1 MWAILLQ
8 IQPNLDQVWAMHVG
22 HLTSDTAKSGPSM
35 DHLWDKPSQTENS
48 VRAKFWPGFCC
59 PFAVQSWPPGKREP
73 CTGRRVLSLV
83 LAQAPAYPAAFDR
96 LQTDISTRV
105 SPYTDN
111 IFTDDFLHISCTGLC
126 VCVCVCAPLLMPAP
140 QLFTTTTTT
149 TTHNLL

>member
-35 DHLWDKPSQTENS
+35 GHACGPSYFRYSQIWTKYGPCMWDNPSQTENS

-83 LAQAPAYPAAFDR
+83 LAQAPAYLAAFDR

-111 IFTDDFLHISCTGLC
+111 IFTDDFLHISCTEIC
-126 VCVCVCAPLLMPAP
+126 VCVCVCA
-140 QLFTTTTTT
+140 
-149 TTHNLL
+149 HHC